1 MIEINLIKKKK
12 SFELPTVIGINLNQ
26 INYKILIVAFVT
38 TSIPD
43 SFILPEL
50 KKIQSE
56 VETVLSDKRSKLT
69 KLNAKVSKSKDLEG
83 QLNAFNKQIEKL
95 KQRSTQVEKII
106 TLKTNPLKLLEK
118 VARSMPENLWLGHL
132 EINKEDKIIISG
144 FSTTYKSIGKF
155 IESINA
161 TPFFG
166 KSLILDEQETLE
178 NKTKTGTSRLEKF
191 EIKGDVQTYEPFG
204 RDM

>member
-1 MIEINLIKKKK
+1 MSIKK
-12 SFELPTVIGINLNQ
+12 I
-26 INYKILIVAFVT
+26 ILTI
-38 TSIPD
+38 IL
-43 SFILPEL
+43 SFIIYP
-50 KKIQSE
+50 
-56 VETVLSDKRSKLT
+56 
-69 KLNAKVSKSKDLEG
+69 VSAE
-83 QLNAFNKQIEKL
+83 
-95 KQRSTQVEKII
+95 
-106 TLKTNPLKLLEK
+106 
-118 VARSMPENLWLGHL
+118 ENL
-132 EINKEDKIIISG
+132 
-144 FSTTYKSIGKF
+144 KSIGKF